1 MRYGV
6 KMRDVFGKLSV
17 VEVKDMNE
25 MSKKAKI
32 LVVEDEI
39 AIQQVLC
46 FFLRH
51 HGFEVLGVS
60 SGQEAIGAIPDF
72 SPHLILL
79 DLVMRPISGWDVLQ
93 WLRANHLLP
102 GLPVLV
108 VSALV
113 HLKEQM
119 QGFEE
124 GAIEYITKPTQPSII
139 VERVCAILDLTGEQ
153 RRMLQHKRRDEQRKL
168 VERVYAAQ
176 PHQEYHT

>member
-1 MRYGV
+1 MY
-6 KMRDVFGKLSV
+6 
-17 VEVKDMNE
+17 E
-25 MSKKAKI
+25 MSKNTKI
-32 LVVEDEI
+32 LVVEDEV

-60 SGQEAIGAIPDF
+60 GGLEAIDVIPTF
-72 SPHLILL
+72 NPQLILL
-79 DLVMRPISGWDVLQ
+79 DLVMRPISGWDVLK

-113 HLKEQM
+113 HLREQM

-139 VERVCAILDLTGEQ
+139 VERVRAILDLTHEQ
-153 RRMLQHKRRDEQRKL
+153 RGMLYHKRRDEQRKL
-168 VERVYAAQ
+168 IEHVYASL
-176 PHQEYHT
+176 PDQEYPF